1 MRFAALLLC
10 AMTIVGCSGDSERWI
25 YWLADPVA
33 DTIGDADGAY
43 VVTDYSVDGS
53 DAGAFT
59 AADLGVLS
67 QDGGRPVL
75 SYLSIGE
82 AEDYRDYWD
91 PSWDADGDGEPDAGA
106 PDWLGPMNPE
116 WEGNYKVRYW
126 DSGWQDILLGD
137 GGYLEQITDAGFDG
151 VYLDIIDAYFYWSED
166 ADAADLRPMEDTAD
180 DMIALIEAIGDA
192 GREANPDFEV
202 FPQNGEFVGYDAG
215 DQMDRLLDAI
225 DGFGVEDVFCPGDA
239 EEDNPFEPDESRLEV
254 LDELID
260 NDKVVLSVDYLTDED
275 LADQFLEGAADHGF
289 QACVALRDLA
299 SRPNE
304 L

>member
-10 AMTIVGCSGDSERWI
+10 AITIVGCSGDSERWI

-59 AADLGVLS
+59 ADDLAVLS

-82 AEDYRDYWD
+82 AEDYRD
-91 PSWDADGDGEPDAGA
+91 
-106 PDWLGPMNPE
+106 
-116 WEGNYKVRYW
+116 YW

-192 GREANPDFEV
+192 GREANPDFEI
-202 FPQNGEFVGYDAG
+202 FPQNGEFVGYRVNVRKPGRGTCFTTTRSTPATETGTARSPQRSRVRSPCCCWSPATARSCDAAAAR
-215 DQMDRLLDAI
+215 QS
-225 DGFGVEDVFCPGDA
+225 PGTSPA
-239 EEDNPFEPDESRLEV
+239 TSR
-254 LDELID
+254 
-260 NDKVVLSVDYLTDED
+260 SSWRWRP
-275 LADQFLEGAADHGF
+275 QRSGARPG
-289 QACVALRDLA
+289 QGPIRA
-299 SRPNE
+299 SKNASIRRA
-304 L
+304 